1 MARKWET
8 FELGK
13 GELLPLNKLED
24 LAAKAAGGDNA
35 ALRDLGRYNEMIGR
49 RMNQRMR
56 ELEGA
61 GKTGD
66 AYKRI
71 QNNLGGGTR
80 FSQART
86 GSAEQLFRDAQKAQ
100 RALNYKETTLTEIAK
115 VDQKTTTAIFKKLGI
130 EMGPGGATKAQTQR
144 MNRFFE
150 SGYWKENRKY
160 YTSKGLEQIAE
171 MAAEGGET
179 FSEFMEDI
187 EGWISGEDAFTVVE
201 GWIDF

>member
-1 MARKWET
+1 MAGSWET
-8 FELGK
+8 INLGK
-13 GELLPLNKLED
+13 GQLLSLDQLEQ

-35 ALRDLGRYNEMIGR
+35 ALRDLGRYNEIIGR

-71 QNNLGGGTR
+71 QNTLGGGTR
-80 FSQART
+80 FSQARS

-100 RALNYKETTLTEIAK
+100 RALNYKKTTLTGIAEIDK
-115 VDQKTTTAIFKKLGI
+115 NTTTAIFNKLGI
-130 EMGPGGATKAQTQR
+130 ETGPGGATRAQVER
-144 MNRFFE
+144 MNTFFE

-160 YTSKGLEQIAE
+160 FTSKGLQQIAE
-171 MAAEGGET
+171 LAQEGGDT
-179 FSEFMEDI
+179 FSEFMDDI
-187 EGWISGEDAFTVVE
+187 NSWMSGDDVFLPVE
-201 GWIDF
+201 NWMDF

>member
-8 FELGK
+8 LNFK
-13 GELLPLNKLED
+13 RGELLSLDRLED
-24 LAAKAAGGDNA
+24 LASKAAGGDNA

-71 QNNLGGGTR
+71 QSNLGGGTR

-100 RALNYKETTLTEIAK
+100 RALNYKETTLSGIAK

-130 EMGPGGATKAQTQR
+130 ETGPGATKAQTQR

-160 YTSKGLEQIAE
+160 YTSRGLEQIAE
-171 MAAEGGET
+171 MAAEGREI

-187 EGWISGEDAFTVVE
+187 EGWISGEDTFTVVE